1 MMYDIMLYIYYT
13 VLNLL
18 PPITYPPF
26 PKREIYQFTVLPFYH
41 PNNAPLLFN
50 TRALLSNKRPLLINM
65 RSLSKNSFFA
75 KRPNNLTF
83 DLHLF
88 VLQWIEHVRSYLKR

>member
-1 MMYDIMLYIYYT
+1 MLYYMYDIMLYIYYT

-50 TRALLSNKRPLLINM
+50 TRALLINNPPLLINM
-65 RSLSKNSFFA
+65 RSLLKKFWKSLAVS
-75 KRPNNLTF
+75 
-83 DLHLF
+83 HLF
-88 VLQWIEHVRSYLKR
+88 TYFAIVLLPKSRFRVG

>member
-1 MMYDIMLYIYYT
+1 MLYYMYDIMLYIYYT

-41 PNNAPLLFN
+41 PNNPPLLSN
-50 TRALLSNKRPLLINM
+50 TRALLSNKVPLLRNK
-65 RSLSKNSFFA
+65 RSLLKKDEFFLLERGKIRIFA
-75 KRPNNLTF
+75 KEYYQNL
-83 DLHLF
+83 LLGC
-88 VLQWIEHVRSYLKR
+88 